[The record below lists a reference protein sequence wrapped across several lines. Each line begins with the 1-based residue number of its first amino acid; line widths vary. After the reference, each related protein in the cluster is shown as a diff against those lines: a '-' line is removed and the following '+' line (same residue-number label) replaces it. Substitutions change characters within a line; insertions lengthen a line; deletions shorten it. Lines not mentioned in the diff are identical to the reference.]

1 MHRDFALQSVVAYEP
16 NAQFN
21 EALLRFSDGSFLR
34 FEHVGR
40 DRRWAQASAD
50 GTIADRVLRSVQQ
63 FRLNAKHLQLFFV
76 DGSDAEFKVGC

>member
-1 MHRDFALQSVVAYEP
+1 MHRDLAVHNVVAYEP

-21 EALLRFSDGSFLR
+21 QALLRFSDGSFLR
-34 FEHVGR
+34 FEHIGR

-50 GTIADRVLRSVQQ
+50 GTIADQVVRSLKQ

-76 DGSDAEFKVGC
+76 DGSDAEFGVK